1 MKALIIGY
9 GSIGQRHHEVLL
21 SLNIFETI
29 DLVTKQK
36 IKDSTTYKYLELVND
51 LSSYD
56 YFVISSETNKHF
68 DQLKMLE
75 DNVTNKLILCEKP
88 LFESKKNLHIVN
100 NNIFVGYVLRYH
112 PLLQKLKSFL
122 EEDNPIYANI
132 RCGQYLPNWRPNID
146 YRDSYSAHKNQG
158 GGVLLDLS
166 HEIDYVQWLL
176 GAVVELKSYQLH
188 QSNLEIDSDDLV
200 LIMGK
205 TDRTAII
212 NISIDYISKSTYRDI
227 RIETNEKTFE
237 LDLIDNI
244 LVVTDRKG
252 ISKKFSSPEF
262 KRNDGFKNMHC
273 DILGVQE
280 YPCTF
285 LEGMKVME
293 TINLIQEQNK

>member
-9 GSIGQRHHEVLL
+9 GSIGKRHHEVLL

-29 DLVTKQK
+29 DLVSKQK
-36 IKDSTTYKYLELVND
+36 IKDINTYEYLELVND
-51 LSSYD
+51 LSIYD
-56 YFVISSETNKHF
+56 YFIISSETNKHF
-68 DQLKMLE
+68 DQLKILE
-75 DNVTNKLILCEKP
+75 GNVTNKLVLCEKP
-88 LFESKKNLHIVN
+88 LFESKKDLNIVN

-122 EEDNPIYANI
+122 EEDKPIYANV
-132 RCGQYLPNWRPNID
+132 RCGQYLPNWRPKID
-146 YRDSYSAHKNQG
+146 YRDSYSAHKSQG

-176 GAVVELKSYQLH
+176 GSIVELKSYQLH

-200 LIMGK
+200 LVMGK
-205 TDRTAII
+205 TDKAAII

-252 ISKKFSSPEF
+252 ISKNFSSPEF

-273 DILGVQE
+273 DILGLQE
-280 YPCTF
+280 HPCTF

-293 TINLIQEQNK
+293 TINLIQEQNN